1 MVMGL
6 EFTRQTLC
14 ITIVVALVCIAVL
27 LWDKG
32 RKD

>member
-1 MVMGL
+1 MVMEL

-14 ITIVVALVCIAVL
+14 ITIVVTLVCIAVL